1 MATQMTVNQVI
12 DELVK
17 LRNAGL
23 GDTWLWIVTPD
34 KGTSWPCQEV
44 CNGLKTDDGGEY
56 WGPLVWATGDRSSVE

>member
-34 KGTSWPCQEV
+34 KGTSWPCKEV
-44 CNGLKTDDGGEY
+44 HNGLKCDEGEY
-56 WGPLVWATGDRSSVE
+56 GGPLVWATDDRSSVE